1 MIFYRNTCDS
11 FDYEFEDVIKLFFL
25 KDELVKIDGP
35 RDTDSGAFLFC
46 SFCCGDGGQSLKINI
61 KLQDKNFEEQTDIT
75 VPENLWFLKEYR
87 PEVKEQTPI
96 KPQIKNLKKK
106 FKRKLFLL
114 LQKYTGKIIP
124 WGVMTGIRPTKLVNE
139 LLDGG
144 DGKEQILETL
154 TDDYYVTD
162 NKARLLFDVAVNQ
175 RELFKNSVPESVS
188 LYIGIPFCP
197 TRCLYCSFS
206 SSTIG
211 QYKKSVDR
219 YLDSLLREIAHTSGL
234 IKSKGLK
241 IESVYIGGGTPTS
254 VNSVQLD
261 RLLGGI
267 EDLLDLSCLKEYTLE
282 AGRPDTIDAEKLSVI
297 RRSRVSRISINPQSM
312 NAATLERIGRNHT
325 PAEVEKAFGTA
336 RELGFDN
343 INMDVIC
350 GLPGEDTDMFK
361 ITMGKI
367 AQLKPESITV
377 HTMAVKRASR
387 LTMEIDKYSLHEEY
401 RQVAEMVESA
411 GEYASHI
418 GLEPYYLYRQKNIL
432 GNLENVGYSKKGKES
447 LYNIQIME
455 ERQSIFACGAGAV
468 SKFVFPDNRIE
479 RSFNVKSVE
488 EYLGRIDEML
498 ERKEVMTKGLIGELS
513 NNNY

>member
-11 FDYEFEDVIKLFFL
+11 FDYEFEDIIKLFFL

-35 RDTDSGAFLFC
+35 RDTDSGAFLL
-46 SFCCGDGGQSLKINI
+46 CCFSREDGQGLKINI
-61 KLQDKNFEEQTDIT
+61 RLQAENFDEQADIP
-75 VPENLWFLKEYR
+75 VSEDGPDSKGQDINKPY
-87 PEVKEQTPI
+87 I
-96 KPQIKNLKKK
+96 KSLKKK
-106 FKRKLFLL
+106 FKRELFLL

-144 DGKEQILETL
+144 AGKERILKTL
-154 TDDYYVTD
+154 TEDYYVTD

-175 RELFKNSVPESVS
+175 RELFKNSVPGSVS

-211 QYKKSVDR
+211 QYKKSVDK
-219 YLDSLLREIAHTSGL
+219 YLDALLKEIAHASGL

-254 VNSVQLD
+254 VSSLQLD
-261 RLLGGI
+261 RLLRGI

-282 AGRPDTIDAEKLSVI
+282 AGRPDTIDFEKLSVV

-312 NAATLERIGRNHT
+312 NSATLERIGRNHT
-325 PAEVEKAFGTA
+325 PAEVEKAFGIA

-350 GLPGEDTDMFK
+350 GLPGEDPVMFK
-361 ITMGKI
+361 ATMERI
-367 AQLKPESITV
+367 AQFNPESITV
-377 HTMAVKRASR
+377 HTMAIKRASR
-387 LTMEIDKYSLHEEY
+387 LTQELDSYSLHREY

-411 GEYASHI
+411 REYASLM

-432 GNLENVGYSKKGKES
+432 GNLENVGYSKKGRES

-479 RSFNVKSVE
+479 RAFNVKSVE
-488 EYLGRIDEML
+488 EYLGRTDEML
-498 ERKEVMTKGLIGELS
+498 ERKEAATGGLLGELS
-513 NNNY
+513 NNDIDNMGSEF